1 MIVFERSD
9 SIEEYSL
16 REYKRRIIYKTCSN
30 CLYYNTTYKR
40 CKCDNSDII
49 GSTHITTNCKNYQIN
64 PKYLKY
70 RNED

>member
-1 MIVFERSD
+1 MIISETSD
-9 SIEEYSL
+9 YIEEYSL
-16 REYKRRIIYKTCSN
+16 NTQSKRRIYKTCSN

-49 GSTHITTNCKNYQIN
+49 GSTHTVTNCKSYQIN

-70 RNED
+70 RNL